1 MLLCPV
7 PALML
12 SAGND
17 GLCDNLDILF
27 FVLYQC
33 TYADAAVGLVVIMCH
48 VMLYSSA
55 CLSALHLA
63 ALLGTLLTDAL
74 QFAAVCGITWCVA
87 LLFSAVCW
95 ACASALDWITWY
107 VASLFAAVTVQL
119 TAARYWLAESLV

>member
-1 MLLCPV
+1 
-7 PALML
+7 ML

-33 TYADAAVGLVVIMCH
+33 TYADAAVGLVVIMCY
-48 VMLYSSA
+48 V
-55 CLSALHLA
+55 LA
-63 ALLGTLLTDAL
+63 RNAILFCVLVCAAPGSLVRYIANGAL

-95 ACASALDWITWY
+95 ACAAALDWITWY